1 MPSLVIPR
9 SGLPLEVSMKSN
21 LPPNGIIGLT
31 LNDDVI
37 EDMIKC
43 VRSGEAI
50 QLSLGIDTVSAV

>member
-1 MPSLVIPR
+1 
-9 SGLPLEVSMKSN
+9 MKSN
-21 LPPNGIIGLT
+21 FPPNGIIGLT

-50 QLSLGIDTVSAV
+50 QLSLGLDTVSSV